1 MKAVITALGIVA
13 FAATMAVAK
22 TGKFHTPVATSNTH
36 QSYAQWHRS
45 PNPDRGYHE
54 PSANDGG

>member
-22 TGKFHTPVATSNTH
+22 TEKFHTPPDTGKAYK
-36 QSYAQWHRS
+36 SYAQWHR
-45 PNPDRGYHE
+45 PTVDRASRE
-54 PSANDGG
+54 LDAANGG